1 MPTRLSRAW
10 CSMLARPPYTGR
22 TAASSNGL
30 PHRPLQVG
38 ALDAPMAELCH
49 ERGIAAATI
58 PPRTLSARG
67 LSAHSQQ
74 LSQSSGYYRYQPGT
88 FLRMGLVKELFIRQV
103 LMAGFDAMVS
113 DVDVVWLRP
122 PWPLVRY
129 SPAGPPVE
137 PEAALLALAD
147 VILSVDQVCSTL
159 SFAHAAGRSCTCAQQ
174 PLSTHDGDSQ
184 RRSATPARP

>member
-1 MPTRLSRAW
+1 
-10 CSMLARPPYTGR
+10 
-22 TAASSNGL
+22 
-30 PHRPLQVG
+30 
-38 ALDAPMAELCH
+38 MAQLCN

-67 LSAHSQQ
+67 LGAHTQQ

-103 LMAGFDAMVS
+103 LLAGFDAMVS
-113 DVDVVWLRP
+113 DVDVVWLQP

-129 SPAGPPVE
+129 SSAGPPVE

-147 VILSVDQVCSTL
+147 VILSVDQVCSTPGTRTQRSDNARAQSGHASDVARGVCDANSSFGAQHTPGLTPRAL
-159 SFAHAAGRSCTCAQQ
+159 SGRSW
-174 PLSTHDGDSQ
+174 LIRG
-184 RRSATPARP
+184 